1 MVPVSTCVLWV
12 AVMLLYM
19 IANPRLDCNTGATS
33 SEIKFMGDIRFYND
47 CDHGAKR
54 WVRDGK

>member
-1 MVPVSTCVLWV
+1 
-12 AVMLLYM
+12 MLLYM